1 MARFARVDKDN
12 IVQSVHVVSNED
24 VLNEHGVEEEVFGI
38 VFLNKLLGTG
48 FTWVQTSYNNNFRK
62 QYAGK
67 GFTYDKVNDIFILSK
82 PPSSSS
88 WTLDSNHDWQPPT
101 AMPDDGKNYR
111 WNEDT
116 EAWVEIIEGE
126 SL

>member
-1 MARFARVDKDN
+1 MAHFARVDKNN
-12 IVQSVHVVSNED
+12 IVQSVHVVNNED
-24 VLNEHGVEEEVFGI
+24 LLNENGVEEEVFGI
-38 VFLNKLLGTG
+38 AYLNKAHGTG

-62 QYAGK
+62 RFAAK
-67 GFTYDKVNDIFILSK
+67 GYTYDKVNDIFML
-82 PPSSSS
+82 PRTDYDSS

-116 EAWVEIIEGE
+116 EAWVEIREGE